1 MSSEDVPGSPA
12 RRASAPSS
20 LRRALPGA
28 AAGGAA
34 AAARRLGLG
43 REARVG
49 FGGSRVAAYKAPPGG
64 VPLGYGP

>member
-28 AAGGAA
+28 AAGVALPRMEVNHVDIAVLVDGNTTRA
-34 AAARRLGLG
+34 LGLQLVNV
-43 REARVG
+43 RQ
-49 FGGSRVAAYKAPPGG
+49 PH
-64 VPLGYGP
+64 L